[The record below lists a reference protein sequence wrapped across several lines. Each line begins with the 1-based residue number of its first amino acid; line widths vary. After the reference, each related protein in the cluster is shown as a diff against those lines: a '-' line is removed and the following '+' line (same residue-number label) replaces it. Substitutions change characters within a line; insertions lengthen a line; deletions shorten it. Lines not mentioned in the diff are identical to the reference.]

1 MEPVCNRAQAR
12 DSRRE
17 IMNILDA
24 LFRPKAVKRNK
35 PFEVQKQL
43 FGGAAD
49 LVIFDVGAYIGD
61 VSATYKKLFPQ
72 STIYCFEPF
81 PDSFQKLNRF
91 SGDASIK
98 ANQIAFSDKE
108 GKTTFHI
115 NVDLSCNSLLPPT
128 ESDFKCYSAKS
139 IKDGEIQVETNTLDN
154 FCAGDKI
161 SCIDILKLD
170 VEGAEVKVLEGASRM
185 LSKQAIKLIYTEVMF
200 IPHYDSGCLF
210 HELTAFLN
218 RYGYTLLNLYHLRSA
233 RNGQLKWGNAI
244 FLSPEIRAGIKNP
257 SAV

>member
-1 MEPVCNRAQAR
+1 M
-12 DSRRE
+12 
-17 IMNILDA
+17 INIFDA

-35 PFEVQKQL
+35 PFEVQKRL
-43 FGGAAD
+43 LGGAAD
-49 LVIFDVGAYIGD
+49 LVIFDVGAYVGE
-61 VSATYKKLFPQ
+61 VAATYKRVFPQ

-81 PDSFQKLNRF
+81 PDSFHKLNRLCR
-91 SGDASIK
+91 DASIK
-98 ANQIAFSDKE
+98 AHQIAFSDKE

-154 FCAGDKI
+154 FCASAKI

-185 LSKQAIKLIYTEVMF
+185 LSKQAIKLIYSEVMF
-200 IPHYDSGCLF
+200 IPHYDGGCMF

-218 RYGYTLLNLYHLRSA
+218 RHGYTLFNLYHLKSA
-233 RNGQLKWGNAI
+233 GNGQLRWGNAI
-244 FLSPEIRAGIKNP
+244 FLSPGIRAGIKKP
-257 SAV
+257 SDV

>member
-1 MEPVCNRAQAR
+1 MEQLCNRANTR

-17 IMNILDA
+17 IVNILDA
-24 LFRPKAVKRNK
+24 LFRPKVVKRNK
-35 PFEVQKQL
+35 PFEVQKRL
-43 FGGAAD
+43 LSRADD
-49 LVIFDVGAYIGD
+49 LVIFDVGAYVGEI
-61 VSATYKKLFPQ
+61 VATYKRMFPQ

-98 ANQIAFSDKE
+98 AHQIAFSDKE

-154 FCAGDKI
+154 FCA
-161 SCIDILKLD
+161 STRRSFIDILKLD

-185 LSKQAIKLIYTEVMF
+185 LSKQAIKLIYSEGMF
-200 IPHYDSGCLF
+200 IPHDDGGCLF
-210 HELTAFLN
+210 HELAAFLI

>member
-1 MEPVCNRAQAR
+1 MANMF
-12 DSRRE
+12 DT
-17 IMNILDA
+17 
-24 LFRPKAVKRNK
+24 LFRPKVVKRNK

-43 FGGAAD
+43 FCGASD
-49 LVIFDVGAYIGD
+49 LVIFDVGAYVGD
-61 VSATYKKLFPQ
+61 VSAMYKKLFPQ

-98 ANQIAFSDKE
+98 AHQIAFSDKE
-108 GKTTFHI
+108 GKTTFNI
-115 NVDLSCNSLLPPT
+115 NVDLSCNSLLTPT

-154 FCAGDKI
+154 FCAGSRI

-185 LSKQAIKLIYTEVMF
+185 LSKQAIKLIYSEVMF
-200 IPHYDSGCLF
+200 IPHYDSGCMF
-210 HELTAFLN
+210 HELAAFLN
-218 RYGYTLLNLYHLRSA
+218 RHGYTLFNLYHLRSA

-244 FLSPEIRAGIKNP
+244 FLSPEIRAGIVNP
-257 SAV
+257 NTV

>member
-1 MEPVCNRAQAR
+1 M
-12 DSRRE
+12 S
-17 IMNILDA
+17 NIFDA
-24 LFRPKAVKRNK
+24 LFRPKVVKRNK

-43 FGGAAD
+43 FGGASD

-91 SGDASIK
+91 SGDSSIK
-98 ANQIAFSDKE
+98 PNQIAFSDKE
-108 GKTTFHI
+108 GKTTFNV

-154 FCAGDKI
+154 FCAGSKI
-161 SCIDILKLD
+161 FHIDILKLD
-170 VEGAEVKVLEGASRM
+170 VEGAEVKVIEGASRM
-185 LSKQAIKLIYTEVMF
+185 LSKQAIKLIYSEVMF
-200 IPHYDSGCLF
+200 IPHYDGGCMF
-210 HELTAFLN
+210 HELAAFLSQ
-218 RYGYTLLNLYHLRSA
+218 YGYTLFNLYLLRSA
-233 RNGQLKWGNAI
+233 RNGQLRWGNAI
-244 FLSPEIRAGIKNP
+244 FLSPEIRAGIANP
-257 SAV
+257 NTV